1 MSVFVH
7 LCEAFLGIEP
17 YFNLFHHLFHLKP
30 QPNSASLDVVGRAG
44 IQLRQRMDRV
54 YIPYKLSQKVIDWK
68 SRWFYVEN
76 QENNPPS
83 ILAGPPVQRA
93 EWLKKPIDMSQIP
106 KLLEMIA
113 SLKQKGISGEVVAF
127 DSMKHRIQPLQA
139 RVTFGFEYWGKND
152 PSRCSEEEI
161 SNGEALRRVQR
172 LFEKVEH
179 VPHLLNTFSVLN
191 PPKEV
196 SDK

>member
-1 MSVFVH
+1 
-7 LCEAFLGIEP
+7 
-17 YFNLFHHLFHLKP
+17 
-30 QPNSASLDVVGRAG
+30 
-44 IQLRQRMDRV
+44 MDRV
-54 YIPYKLSQKVIDWK
+54 YIPYKLSQNVIDWK
-68 SRWFYVEN
+68 PRWFYVESHGN
-76 QENNPPS
+76 SLPP

-93 EWLKKPIDMSQIP
+93 EWLKKPLDMSQILE
-106 KLLEMIA
+106 LLEMIA

-139 RVTFGFEYWGKND
+139 RVTFGFEYQGKND
-152 PSRCSEEEI
+152 PSRYLEEEI
-161 SNGEALRRVQR
+161 SNGEVLRRVQR